1 MSDAVSSVLTADNPL
16 REGLTSARAAERC
29 VLVIVGAT
37 GDLTARK
44 LMPALFSL
52 HCDGLLPRGFSVV
65 GTARR
70 PIADEEFRAR
80 MREGV
85 AQFSRYGGAID
96 TAWDEFAAGLFFQ
109 ACDETAE
116 GYAQLRARLD
126 DIASQREAGTSRVFY
141 LAIPP
146 SAAPGV
152 VERLG
157 AAGLIHAHGKTAPW
171 TRIIIEKPFGRD
183 LATARALNAE
193 VAQVFA
199 EEQVYRIDHYLGKE
213 TVQNILA
220 LRFANGLFEP
230 VWNRNYIDHVQIT
243 VAETVGVEG
252 RAAYFEEAGILRDIV
267 QNHMLELLALTAM
280 EPPITFDA
288 DAVRDEKVKVLSALR
303 LPSRDDIARRIVR
316 AQYGDGSLGAG
327 AVPGYR
333 TEPGVAADSL
343 TETYVALP
351 AYVDS
356 WRWAGVPFYLRA
368 GKRLAKRVTEIA
380 IQFRTVPLQLFAKAG
395 AETPSPSVLSMH
407 IQPNEGITLQFNA
420 KVPGPTIRLQPVN
433 MDFRYGT
440 SFGEATPD
448 AYERLL
454 LDVLIGDSTLFTRRD
469 EVEAAWNYVTAIL
482 DGWAAHQPGAL
493 PTYAAGTW
501 GPAEADALLASTG
514 HAWRRL

>member
-1 MSDAVSSVLTADNPL
+1 MSDLLAEMLAKENPL
-16 REGLTSARAAERC
+16 REGLSSARAAERC

-65 GTARR
+65 GTARH
-70 PIADEEFRAR
+70 PIGDEEFRKR

-96 TAWDEFAAGLFFQ
+96 TAWEDFAAGLFFQ

-116 GYAQLRARLD
+116 GYAALGARLD
-126 DIASQREAGTSRVFY
+126 VIAAGREAGPNRVYY

-146 SAAPGV
+146 SAAPAV
-152 VERLG
+152 VEHLG
-157 AAGLIHAHGKTAPW
+157 AAGLINEGGKAPPW

-183 LATARALNAE
+183 LDTARTLNAS
-193 VAQVFA
+193 VSRVFD
-199 EEQVYRIDHYLGKE
+199 EDQVYRIDHYLGKE

-280 EPPITFDA
+280 EPPITFEA

-316 AQYGDGSLGAG
+316 AQYGSGSLGNSQ
-327 AVPGYR
+327 VPGYR
-333 TEPGVAADSL
+333 EEPGVAADSL
-343 TETYVALP
+343 SETYVALP

-380 IQFRTVPLQLFAKAG
+380 IQFRTVPLQLFARAG
-395 AETPSPSVLSMH
+395 AEIPAPSVLSMH

-469 EVEAAWNYVTAIL
+469 EVEAAWTFVTAIL
-482 DGWAAHQPGAL
+482 DGWNAVRPGAL

-501 GPAEADALLASTG
+501 GPAESDALLATSG
-514 HAWRRL
+514 RNWRRL

>member
-1 MSDAVSSVLTADNPL
+1 MSEQVAERDVAPNPL
-16 REGLTSARAAERC
+16 REGLASARAAERC
-29 VLVIVGAT
+29 MLVIVGAT
-37 GDLTARK
+37 GDLTVRK

-65 GTARR
+65 GTSRHPLTDA
-70 PIADEEFRAR
+70 EFRER
-80 MREGV
+80 MHEGV

-96 TAWDEFAAGLFFQ
+96 TAWEDFAAGLFFH
-109 ACDETAE
+109 ACSETPE
-116 GYAQLRARLD
+116 DYARLATRLD
-126 DIASQREAGTSRVFY
+126 AVAAERDTGSCRVFY

-146 SAAPGV
+146 SAAPGIV
-152 VERLG
+152 GRLG
-157 AAGLIHAHGKTAPW
+157 AAGLVHEGGRTAPW
-171 TRIIIEKPFGRD
+171 TRIIIEKPFGHD
-183 LATARALNAE
+183 IETARALNAD
-193 VAQVFA
+193 VAQVFS
-199 EEQVYRIDHYLGKE
+199 EDQVYRIDHYLGKE

-267 QNHMLELLALTAM
+267 QNHMLQLLALTAM
-280 EPPITFDA
+280 EPPITFGA

-303 LPSRDDIARRIVR
+303 LPSREDIAQRIVR
-316 AQYGDGSLGAG
+316 AQYAAGSLGRG

-333 TEPGVAADSL
+333 DEPGVARDSR

-356 WRWAGVPFYLRA
+356 WRWEGVPFYLRA
-368 GKRLAKRVTEIA
+368 GKRLAKRATEIV
-380 IQFRTVPLQLFAKAG
+380 IQFRTVPLQLFARAG
-395 AETPSPSVLSMH
+395 ADPPAPSVLSMH

-420 KVPGPTIRLQPVN
+420 KAPGSVIRLQPVN

-469 EVEAAWNYVTAIL
+469 EVEAAWSFVTAIL
-482 DGWAAHQPGAL
+482 EGWQSDTGEPL
-493 PTYAAGTW
+493 PTYSAGTW
-501 GPAEADALLASTG
+501 GPAEADTLLAGSG
-514 HAWRRL
+514 RSWRRP